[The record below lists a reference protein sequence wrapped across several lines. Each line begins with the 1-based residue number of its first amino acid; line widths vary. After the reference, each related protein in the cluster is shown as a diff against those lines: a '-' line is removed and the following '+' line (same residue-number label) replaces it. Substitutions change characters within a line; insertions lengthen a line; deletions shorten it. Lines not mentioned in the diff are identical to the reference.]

1 MIYKALA
8 AAIMGSVLQS
18 AKKDIIQTA
27 KSQLLEQSM
36 RSAREAMLAHVAEQ
50 YSREVEYNLSQ
61 YVRALGEAS
70 VDVEFRGKPGEAL
83 ISKAESAIKELEIY
97 IEKQNP
103 DGAVIQYLQKR
114 YKEEGVRII
123 TGRLYGGHYV
133 GRKGQGTYE
142 VANRMGYAAN
152 VDKRKPWLTGTKTA
166 QGLEDMMAKA
176 AIEIFELTFGGVD
189 LSDDLA
195 TLKFVGKSQPKMAG
209 VGFTAQTGSSSQKK
223 KTGGRKRR

>member
-27 KSQLLEQSM
+27 KSQLIEQSM

-176 AIEIFELTFGGVD
+176 AIEIFELTFGDVD

-209 VGFTAQTGSSSQKK
+209 MGFAAQTGSGSHKK
-223 KTGGRKRR
+223 KTVGRKRR

>member
-36 RSAREAMLAHVAEQ
+36 RSAREAMLSHVAEQ

-142 VANRMGYAAN
+142 VANRMGYAAD

-176 AIEIFELTFGGVD
+176 AIEIFELTFGDVD

-209 VGFTAQTGSSSQKK
+209 MGFAAQTGSGSQKK
-223 KTGGRKRR
+223 KTSGRKRR